1 MMLIV
6 LINLFEYK
14 YREFFEKMQ
23 TKWYIARVRGA
34 RWTEKDWE
42 RLRRAEKGWVARQ
55 RDCGTAGLRDNGT
68 AELRDFGTT
77 GQRDNGTARL
87 RDNGTR

>member
-34 RWTEKDWE
+34 RLTGKRDWLGRAMDWE
-42 RLRRAEKGWVARQ
+42 
-55 RDCGTAGLRDNGT
+55 
-68 AELRDFGTT
+68 
-77 GQRDNGTARL
+77 
-87 RDNGTR
+87 

>member
-34 RWTEKDWE
+34 IDWGARLTE
-42 RLRRAEKGWVARQ
+42 RRAI
-55 RDCGTAGLRDNGT
+55 D
-68 AELRDFGTT
+68 
-77 GQRDNGTARL
+77 
-87 RDNGTR
+87 